1 MFNKKCEKCENKINS
16 NFNFCPYCK
25 NDLRSKYDNEDYG
38 ILGKDDLINDD
49 VSDSFADNFMEKMF
63 NSAMKLLEKQM
74 QSLHNE
80 PKHNRNFPGLN
91 VQFFVNG
98 EKVFPEKQKQNVRP
112 NTISKEKLKRFS
124 ELPKEEPKSIIK
136 RLSGKVIYE
145 LLVPGVNSVE
155 DILINRLEN
164 SIEIKALSKDRVYL
178 KNLKVNLPIL
188 RYNLI
193 NDSLII
199 EMLGK

>member
-1 MFNKKCEKCENKINS
+1 MFGEKCQKCGNKIKN

-25 NDLRSKYDNEDYG
+25 NDLRSKYDQEDYG
-38 ILGKDDLINDD
+38 LLGKDDVVNDF
-49 VSDSFADNFMEKMF
+49 SDGFADNFMEKMF

-74 QSLHNE
+74 RSLHNE
-80 PKHNRNFPGLN
+80 PRHNQNFPGLN

-98 EKVFPEKQKQNVRP
+98 EKVFPEKQKQHVKL
-112 NTISKEKLKRFS
+112 NTISREKLKKFS
-124 ELPKEEPKSIIK
+124 ELPKEEPKSRIK
-136 RLSGKVIYE
+136 RLSGKIIYE

-155 DILINRLEN
+155 DVLINRLEN

-188 RYNLI
+188 RYSLI

-199 EMLGK
+199 EMQGR